1 MGKDKKKYD
10 TVRRPFLFASCLLA
24 AQVAMGVP
32 SWREGESLTP
42 TTQSTAT
49 AADQKV
55 RKLTG
60 VVYGSDGETLPG
72 ANVYLKGD
80 MRYAVIADADGH
92 FTLNVPVGA
101 KTLVVSFVGYKQSE
115 IPITKKRTLFDNFE
129 EQYKYR

>member
-32 SWREGESLTP
+32 SWREGENPTP
-42 TTQSTAT
+42 TTQST

-115 IPITKKRTLFDNFE
+115 IPITKKNIIR
-129 EQYKYR
+129 